1 MKDKSRLVR
10 GQGQVADRPGIVARR
25 LGRRLAPYP
34 SRLAAFT
41 LMELLVVVMILG
53 ILATVVVVNVM
64 DRPDEARIAKVK
76 QDIRALTTALNMYR
90 LDNFQY
96 PSTEQGLEAL
106 VSRPAGQPPA
116 PNWRSGGYIESL
128 PSDPWGNEYVYLNP
142 GVHAEIDVYSLGAD
156 GAPGGEGIN
165 ADIGNWNL
173 DER

>member
-1 MKDKSRLVR
+1 MKSHHDDPVPRYRWKGRAPVYGVSDRHFPSPAARLT
-10 GQGQVADRPGIVARR
+10 G
-25 LGRRLAPYP
+25 
-34 SRLAAFT
+34 FT

-128 PSDPWGNEYVYLNP
+128 PSDPWGNDYVYLNP

>member
-1 MKDKSRLVR
+1 MNRLPKCATANGLPR
-10 GQGQVADRPGIVARR
+10 GSDCGSTLE
-25 LGRRLAPYP
+25 LGRPTCHV
-34 SRLAAFT
+34 SRHTGFT

-53 ILATVVVVNVM
+53 ILATIVVVNVM
-64 DRPDEARIAKVK
+64 DRPDEARIAKAK

-90 LDNFQY
+90 LDNYRY

-116 PNWRSGGYIESL
+116 QNWKEGGYVENL
-128 PSDPWGNEYVYLNP
+128 PRDPWGNEYVYLNP
-142 GVHAEIDVYSLGAD
+142 GTHGEIDVYTLGAD

>member
-1 MKDKSRLVR
+1 
-10 GQGQVADRPGIVARR
+10 
-25 LGRRLAPYP
+25 
-34 SRLAAFT
+34 
-41 LMELLVVVMILG
+41 MELLVVVMILG

>member
-1 MKDKSRLVR
+1 MNSFHNSLVT
-10 GQGQVADRPGIVARR
+10 QDRPRNR
-25 LGRRLAPYP
+25 LPAFGMRFPP
-34 SRLAAFT
+34 SSSSRSSGFT

>member
-1 MKDKSRLVR
+1 MAGGFRHGRL
-10 GQGQVADRPGIVARR
+10 PS
-25 LGRRLAPYP
+25 YP
-34 SRLAAFT
+34 SRLTAFT

-64 DRPDEARIAKVK
+64 DRPDEARIAKAK

-90 LDNFQY
+90 LDNYRY
-96 PSTEQGLEAL
+96 PSTEQGLDAL

-116 PNWRSGGYIESL
+116 PNWKEGGYVENV
-128 PSDPWGNEYVYLNP
+128 PRDPWGNEYIYLNP
-142 GVHAEIDVYSLGAD
+142 GTHGEIDVYTLGAD